1 MIQVIDDFVI
11 DSDGT
16 QYVMGRLGKRL
27 NKNKGAIE
35 EFIRDPSYYATFS
48 QAILGVSRRMRAE
61 AIKNTNGELS
71 LALAALK
78 QADMRLIE
86 ALKAYDGI
94 TVTITEGNHDRK

>member
-1 MIQVIDDFVI
+1 
-11 DSDGT
+11 
-16 QYVMGRLGKRL
+16 
-27 NKNKGAIE
+27 
-35 EFIRDPSYYATFS
+35 
-48 QAILGVSRRMRAE
+48 MRAE